1 MNEGTGPVAG
11 RLRRPTWRDP
21 RLLVGL
27 LLVTLAI
34 VAVALV
40 VRGADKTT
48 PYYAAKEALA
58 PGTVLTEADVV
69 VVAARIAGDA
79 YVEAEQEP
87 WGMIVTRV
95 VAPGE
100 LLPAAAITDSRS
112 FDGRPVAV
120 RPALPLA
127 AAVTRGAVVDVYIT
141 VEDDSGRHSSR
152 LIGESLVVDDVTAD
166 ESGFGIGTGET
177 VYVVVPAPKIADFL
191 EAIATGGDISVV
203 GLASGGL
210 T

>member
-1 MNEGTGPVAG
+1 
-11 RLRRPTWRDP
+11 
-21 RLLVGL
+21 
-27 LLVTLAI
+27 
-34 VAVALV
+34 
-40 VRGADKTT
+40 
-48 PYYAAKEALA
+48 
-58 PGTVLTEADVV
+58 
-69 VVAARIAGDA
+69 
-79 YVEAEQEP
+79 
-87 WGMIVTRV
+87 MIVTRV